1 MKFLGK
7 ISRSSKMQYIIGCMG
22 LVAIALTIYNL
33 YLAPAVDKIFAFTD
47 LVMLLLLF
55 GTFAAAVE
63 KRKK

>member
-1 MKFLGK
+1 MRFLRRAARNK
-7 ISRSSKMQYIIGCMG
+7 WLRYTIGVMG
-22 LVAIALTIYNL
+22 LIAIALTVYNL

-63 KRKK
+63 RK